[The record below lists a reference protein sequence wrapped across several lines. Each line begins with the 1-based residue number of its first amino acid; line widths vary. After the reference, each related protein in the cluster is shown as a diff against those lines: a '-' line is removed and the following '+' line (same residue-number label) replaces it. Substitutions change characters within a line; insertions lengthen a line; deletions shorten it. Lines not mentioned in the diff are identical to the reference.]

1 MAQNDLLKIGNQLCH
16 PLYSTTNTL
25 MRLYK
30 PLLASL
36 NITYPQYLILMVLWE
51 EDGINMNA
59 VSERTY
65 FDSGTLTPLIKKL
78 KQKGFIQI
86 EVNKADRRNKILFL
100 TPKGQRLK
108 TSANAVPK
116 SLMCFVPFSK
126 EDTLNYMRMTRRLH
140 KALLDVEDKA
150 GVIRHLP

>member
-16 PLYSTTNTL
+16 PIYSVSNAL

-78 KQKGFIQI
+78 KQKGLIQI
-86 EVNKADRRNKILFL
+86 EIDKKDRRNKILFL
-100 TPKGQRLK
+100 TSKGHRLK
-108 TSANAVPK
+108 STANDIPK
-116 SLMCFVPFSK
+116 SLMCFVPFSND
-126 EDTLNYMRMTRRLH
+126 DTKNFVRMTRLLH
-140 KALLDVEDKA
+140 RALLEAEDKKD
-150 GVIRHLP
+150 L

>member
-1 MAQNDLLKIGNQLCH
+1 MAQNDFLKIGNQLCH
-16 PLYSTTNTL
+16 PIYSLANAL

-36 NITYPQYLILMVLWE
+36 NVTYPQYLILMVLWE
-51 EDGINMNA
+51 EDGINMHT

-78 KQKGFIQI
+78 KQKGLIQI

-100 TPKGQRLK
+100 TPKGHRLK
-108 TSANAVPK
+108 STANDIPK

-126 EDTLNYMRMTRRLH
+126 EETQNFIRMTRRLH
-140 KALLDVEDKA
+140 IALLEVEDRKN
-150 GVIRHLP
+150 L